1 MNPYDVDWT
10 KFKESKRITDEGD
23 LLKLRLLSQLNDI
36 IEHMETQEILDLTG
50 LDKSDLS
57 RIRISS
63 FKRFSIDRII
73 RIFSDLGYIAEFSM
87 AKKKKKT
94 S

>member
-1 MNPYDVDWT
+1 MNPYDIDYT
-10 KFKESKRITDEGD
+10 KFKISKKITNEGD
-23 LLKLRLLSQLNDI
+23 LLKLRLLAKLNQI
-36 IEHMETQEILDLTG
+36 IENMETQDILDLTG

-63 FKRFSIDRII
+63 FQRFSIDRLLK
-73 RIFSDLGYIAEFSM
+73 IFNQLGYKADFSI
-87 AKKKKKT
+87 AKKKKV

>member
-1 MNPYDVDWT
+1 MNPYDVDWS
-10 KFKESKRITDEGD
+10 KFKESKTITDEGD
-23 LLKLRLLSQLNDI
+23 LLKLRLLAKLNDI
-36 IEHMETQEILDLTG
+36 IETMETQEILDVTG

-73 RIFSDLGYIAEFSM
+73 KILDSLGYRAELSVE
-87 AKKKKKT
+87 KKKKK
-94 S
+94 SK

>member
-1 MNPYDVDWT
+1 MNPYDVDYS
-10 KFKESKRITDEGD
+10 KFKVSKRITDEGD
-23 LLKLRLLSQLNDI
+23 LLKLSLLAQLNDI
-36 IEHMETQEILDLTG
+36 IEKMETQEILDLTG

-63 FKRFSIDRII
+63 FKRFSIDRIL
-73 RIFSDLGYIAEFSM
+73 RIFDDLGYRTEFSI
-87 AKKKKKT
+87 AKKKKKI